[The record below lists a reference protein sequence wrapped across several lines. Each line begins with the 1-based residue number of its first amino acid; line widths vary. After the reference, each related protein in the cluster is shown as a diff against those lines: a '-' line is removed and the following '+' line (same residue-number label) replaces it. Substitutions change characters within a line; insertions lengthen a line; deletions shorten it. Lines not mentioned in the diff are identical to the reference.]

1 MADERLRALFPRA
14 ADCVPSLVASPWW
27 VGHIPFAFELVSRLR
42 PRVVVELGTYTG
54 TSLAAFCRAAE
65 LCDLDAQCFGID
77 LWTGDPHMGQFTDD
91 IYATAAAALATRH
104 PQHAVLIRSEFGDAA
119 AHFTDESIDLL
130 HIDGTH
136 TYEAVSR
143 DFEVWLPK
151 LSSRGV
157 VLLHDT
163 HVTEKNL
170 GPSAVQYEVGR
181 FFDEIRPRYP
191 HIAFEHSYGLGV
203 LLVGDEAPA
212 AVRELVAVANRR
224 DGLEYFA
231 ACGAA
236 LAEAFVVEPRTP
248 AGWRRRL
255 ARVWIRLMAGQRST
269 RMPAGG
275 R

>member
-1 MADERLRALFPRA
+1 MAHDNLRARFPRA
-14 ADCVPSLVASPWW
+14 AECVPSLVASPWW
-27 VGHIPFAFELVSRLR
+27 VGHIPFAFELVCRLR

-65 LCDLDAQCFGID
+65 LCGLDTHCFGID
-77 LWTGDPHMGQFTDD
+77 LWIGDPHMGQFTED
-91 IYATAAAALATRH
+91 IYATAAEALGTRH
-104 PQHAVLIRSEFGDAA
+104 PQHAVLIRSEFGDATA
-119 AHFTDESIDLL
+119 QFTDGSIDLL

-143 DFEVWLPK
+143 DFALWLPK
-151 LSSRGV
+151 LSPRGV

-163 HVTEKNL
+163 HVTEQNL
-170 GPSAVQYEVGR
+170 GPGAARYGVGR

-203 LLVGDEAPA
+203 LLIGDDVPE
-212 AVRELVAVANRR
+212 AVRELAAVAGRQ

-236 LAEAFVVEPRTP
+236 LAETYGVQLHTTR
-248 AGWRRRL
+248 GWRRRL
-255 ARVWIRLMAGQRST
+255 ARLWQRLTAGRGST
-269 RMPAGG
+269 RVPA
-275 R
+275 